1 MYWLGLFLAFI
12 IGNILGLVG
21 GGGSILTVP
30 LISFF
35 FHESLLLATTY
46 SLFIVGIS
54 SGIGVLQRINKAEI
68 DFKKGILFVIP
79 SMFTAFA
86 IRLWLMPLFPIRFNV
101 SDWAISRD
109 LVIGILLIAV
119 MIFTGLK
126 TWKKHEDIVPKQ
138 EVRRLEV
145 VLYGVLTG
153 MLSGFIGA
161 GGGFIIV
168 PILMRMG
175 LEMRKAVGTSL
186 FIITIQSFVALGGD
200 FFNPE
205 IINGGIDWQLL
216 FMISIV
222 CMFGVLSGS
231 YLQPRFS
238 TKLLRRLFSLLLL
251 VVSAWLIV
259 KMLVDAFH

>member
-1 MYWLGLFLAFI
+1 MYWVGLFLAFI

-30 LISFF
+30 LISYFF
-35 FHESLLLATTY
+35 NESLLLATTY

-54 SGIGVLQRINKAEI
+54 SGIGVLQRLKKSEI
-68 DFKKGILFVIP
+68 DYKKGILFVIP
-79 SMFTAFA
+79 SMLTALA
-86 IRLWLMPLFPIRFNV
+86 IRLWLMPLFPLRFTV
-101 SDWAISRD
+101 HDWAVSRD
-109 LVIGILLIAV
+109 LVISLLLISV
-119 MIFTGLK
+119 MVFTGLK
-126 TWKKHEDIVPKQ
+126 TWKRQ
-138 EVRRLEV
+138 EYVEEKRHVRRFEV

-186 FIITIQSFVALGGD
+186 FIITIQSFVALSGD

-205 IINGGIDWQLL
+205 IIHGGINWQLL
-216 FMISIV
+216 FLVSAV
-222 CMFGVLSGS
+222 CMSGVLVGS
-231 YLQPRFS
+231 YLQPIFS
-238 TKLLRRLFSLLLL
+238 TQLLRRLFSILLLL
-251 VVSAWLIV
+251 LSVWLTI
-259 KMLVDAFH
+259 KLLIG